1 MPDPL
6 VISSPDQT
14 KTAILTLAGEIRFG
28 PPYFSLVVENYRFPE
43 RFFGNAWLWSP
54 DSRYF
59 AIQEWETIQEGGG
72 PQTHLLLIDVD
83 TNRECVVSRAENG
96 FIVPLKFENNKLIY
110 QKKYFVSRTTGEY
123 EIEFLALNGW
133 ETLQ

>member
-6 VISSPDQT
+6 VISSPDQA
-14 KTAILTLAGEIRFG
+14 KTASLTLAGEIRFG
-28 PPYFSLVVENYRFPE
+28 PPYYSLVVENYRFLE
-43 RFFGNAWLWSP
+43 RIFGDACLWSP

-59 AIQEWETIQEGGG
+59 AIQEWETIQEAGG

-83 TNRECVVSRAENG
+83 TKRECVVSRAENG
-96 FIVPLKFENNKLIY
+96 FIVPLKFKNNNLIY
-110 QKKYFVSRTTGEY
+110 RKEYFVPPAAGEY